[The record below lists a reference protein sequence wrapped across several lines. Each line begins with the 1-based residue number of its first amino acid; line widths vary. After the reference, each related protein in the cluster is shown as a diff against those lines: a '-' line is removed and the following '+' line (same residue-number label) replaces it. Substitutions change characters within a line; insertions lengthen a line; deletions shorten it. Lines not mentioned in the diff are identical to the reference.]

1 MVSLHGQSIK
11 RTNSDL
17 RLENTRSSG
26 LNSRYINISYIYIYV
41 YIIYI
46 SIVPYIY
53 RYSICIS
60 NDKVNMFSGFTI
72 ASHEIFQKA

>member
-26 LNSRYINISYIYIYV
+26 LNSRYINISYIYMFILFIYL
-41 YIIYI
+41 
-46 SIVPYIY
+46 
-53 RYSICIS
+53 
-60 NDKVNMFSGFTI
+60 
-72 ASHEIFQKA
+72 